1 MTKDEAKLAYALV
14 GIYCTL
20 YKQKYKKSPIVNRY
34 REKWAMNDV
43 VESIGYD
50 RTKVL
55 LEYYFDLKKD
65 GHPLTWFFYN
75 FEKLDLALQQ
85 SEEDKTR
92 RELIRA
98 KTKSMV
104 EERDNE
110 YRVRSNNSDM

>member
-1 MTKDEAKLAYALV
+1 MTKDEAKLAYGLV
-14 GIYCTL
+14 SLYCVL
-20 YKQKYKKSPIVNRY
+20 YKETYKKPAVVNKY

-43 VESIGYD
+43 IDSIGYD
-50 RTKVL
+50 RAKVL
-55 LEYYFDLKKD
+55 LEYYFKLKRD

-75 FEKLDLALQQ
+75 FEKLDIALQEKEQ
-85 SEEDKTR
+85 DKTR

-110 YRVRSNNSDM
+110 Y